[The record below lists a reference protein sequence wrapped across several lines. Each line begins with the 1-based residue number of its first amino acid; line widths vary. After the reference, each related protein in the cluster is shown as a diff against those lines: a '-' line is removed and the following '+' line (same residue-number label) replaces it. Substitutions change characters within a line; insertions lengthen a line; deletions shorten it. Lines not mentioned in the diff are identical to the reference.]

1 MKEAIYLDNM
11 VFETNLRL
19 KNDLTYIILR
29 KYTCKTYENR
39 MCKNLDAQKRG
50 ANTFSDKMA
59 VYVLLALGDFV
70 DCFLVLSVELE
81 LQFLNHITLFA
92 KLLNSLAF
100 CYINDHDL
108 FL

>member
-1 MKEAIYLDNM
+1 MLIY
-11 VFETNLRL
+11 TA
-19 KNDLTYIILR
+19 
-29 KYTCKTYENR
+29 
-39 MCKNLDAQKRG
+39 AQKRG
-50 ANTFSDKMA
+50 ANTFSDEMA
-59 VYVLLALGDFV
+59 VYVLLALGDVV

-108 FL
+108 FMIFVLQYVLSRKKTSQTAAAF